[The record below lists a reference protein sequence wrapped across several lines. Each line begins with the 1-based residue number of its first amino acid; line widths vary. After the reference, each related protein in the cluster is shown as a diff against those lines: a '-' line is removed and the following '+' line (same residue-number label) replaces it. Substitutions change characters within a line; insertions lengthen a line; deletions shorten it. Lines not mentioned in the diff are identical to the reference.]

1 MEQLIEPQKSI
12 AFIKE
17 IFKKYEKSSQE
28 KEREIKE
35 LKDNINILNQRLQVM
50 DTVIDRQRAIIS
62 PARPPDGVLEDGN
75 NENRGQREIDVTL
88 IYETKNLKV
97 FRLFRGCR

>member
-1 MEQLIEPQKSI
+1 
-12 AFIKE
+12 
-17 IFKKYEKSSQE
+17 
-28 KEREIKE
+28 
-35 LKDNINILNQRLQVM
+35 M

-62 PARPPDGVLEDGN
+62 PARPPDGVLEAGN

-97 FRLFRGCR
+97 FRCFQGV

>member
-1 MEQLIEPQKSI
+1 
-12 AFIKE
+12 
-17 IFKKYEKSSQE
+17 
-28 KEREIKE
+28 
-35 LKDNINILNQRLQVM
+35 M

-62 PARPPDGVLEDGN
+62 PARPLDGVLKDEN

>member
-1 MEQLIEPQKSI
+1 
-12 AFIKE
+12 
-17 IFKKYEKSSQE
+17 
-28 KEREIKE
+28 
-35 LKDNINILNQRLQVM
+35 M